1 MRTRDEAL
9 AFRSRV
15 VMETGKA
22 TIDAIEKGVGWLRV
36 NPDGSLE
43 RIDPATITIIH
54 HDGKLEA
61 PSV

>member
-1 MRTRDEAL
+1 MMTRDEAL

-22 TIDAIEKGVGWLRV
+22 TIDAMEKGAGWLRV

-43 RIDPATITIIH
+43 RIDPAEITIIH